1 MPSPSTTST
10 NLHQRILLIFSMLT
24 LLFGANAQDNSPYSR
39 YGIGD
44 LVPLT
49 NIFTRGMGGL
59 SAAYID
65 NYSINFS
72 NPASFSSFQSFREK
86 KQKTMASGRA
96 VADFGVNVERR
107 NLFQPGTTNEFQAS
121 NALFSYVQV
130 GMPLRQHWGMGFG
143 IRPVSRVSYNIYR
156 SERLYDPVTGNNID
170 SAITLFQGD
179 GGAYLANWG
188 TGFSI
193 FQRERKGLEEK
204 LSVGF
209 QVGYLFGRK
218 DFTSRRSLIN
228 DSVLYAQANYQTLT
242 NFSNLVYTVG
252 FQYRL
257 PLSSKMTLNIGGYG
271 RPGATLNARQDRV
284 RETYRYN
291 ESSGNLRID
300 SVLDQRDIKGK
311 VQLPSSYTF
320 GFLLQKFATPN
331 KEGGWMFGADY
342 TMTGWDDYRFYDQK
356 DSVRTNWSLNV
367 GGQWSPVPKRSYFS
381 NIAYRFGMIFGPDY
395 IKVGNPLSQLG
406 FSLGMGLPIPIS
418 RQAPNQVTFLNLAFE
433 MNRRGNDTNLLRENL
448 FRFSMGFS
456 LSDIWFAKRR
466 YD

>member
-1 MPSPSTTST
+1 MPLPRTTSA
-10 NLHQRILLIFSMLT
+10 NLFQHTLLIFSIL
-24 LLFGANAQDNSPYSR
+24 AIQSSAIAQDNSPYSR

-44 LVPLT
+44 LVPQT
-49 NIFTRGMGGL
+49 NIFTRGMGGV

-65 NYSINFS
+65 NFSINFS

-86 KQKTMASGRA
+86 KNKKMASGRA

-107 NLFQPGTTNEFQAS
+107 NLYQPGTSNEFQAS

-130 GMPLRQHWGMGFG
+130 GMPLRQNWGMGFG
-143 IRPVSRVSYNIYR
+143 IRPVSRVSYNIFK
-156 SERLYDPVTGNNID
+156 SERLYDPITGNNID
-170 SAITLFQGD
+170 SAVTVFQGD
-179 GGAYLANWG
+179 GGAYLANMG

-193 FQRERKGLEEK
+193 YARERKGLEEK

-228 DSVLYAQANYQTLT
+228 DSLLYAQANYQTLT
-242 NFSNLVYTVG
+242 NFSNLVYTIG

-257 PLSSKMTLNIGGYG
+257 PLSTKLSIALGGFA

-291 ESSGNLRID
+291 ESAGNLRID
-300 SVLDQRDIKGK
+300 SVLDQRDVKGK
-311 VQLPSSYTF
+311 VELPMTYTV
-320 GFLLQKFATPN
+320 GFMLQKFAVPN
-331 KEGGWMFGADY
+331 KEGGWMLGADY
-342 TMTGWDDYRFYDQK
+342 SMTRWDDYRFYGQT
-356 DSVRTNWSLNV
+356 DSVKSNWSLNV

-381 NIAYRFGMIFGPDY
+381 NIAYRFGMILGPDY
-395 IKVGNPLSQLG
+395 VKVSNPLSQMG
-406 FSLGMGLPIPIS
+406 FTFGMGLPIPIS

-433 MNRRGNDTNLLRENL
+433 LNRRGNDTNLLRENL

>member
-1 MPSPSTTST
+1 MPSLHTTLT
-10 NLHQRILLIFSMLT
+10 RMFQRKLLLISLLT
-24 LLFGANAQDNSPYSR
+24 TYLGVSGQDNSPYSR

-44 LVPLT
+44 LVPQT

-65 NYSINFS
+65 NFSVNFS

-86 KQKTMASGRA
+86 KNKRMASGRA
-96 VADFGVNVERR
+96 VADFGVNVDRR
-107 NLFQPGTTNEFQAS
+107 NLFEPGTQNEFQTS

-130 GMPLRQHWGMGFG
+130 GMPLRQGWGMGFG
-143 IRPVSRVSYNIYR
+143 IRPVSRVSYNMYR
-156 SERLYDPVTGNNID
+156 AERLYDPISGNNID
-170 SAITLFQGD
+170 SSITLFQGD
-179 GGAYLANWG
+179 GGTYLANWG
-188 TGFSI
+188 TGFNV

-204 LSVGF
+204 LSIGV
-209 QVGYLFGRK
+209 QVGYFFGRK

-242 NFSNLVYTVG
+242 NFSNLIYTAG

-257 PLSSKMTLNIGGYG
+257 PLSSKMALAVGGFY
-271 RPGATLNARQDRV
+271 RPGASLNARQDRV

-291 ESSGNLRID
+291 ESAGNLRID
-300 SVLDQRDIKGK
+300 GVLDQRDIKGNVK
-311 VQLPSSYTF
+311 LPSSYTV
-320 GFLLQKFATPN
+320 GFMLQKFATPN
-331 KEGGWMFGADY
+331 KEGGWMLGADY
-342 TMTGWDDYRFYDQK
+342 SVTQWDGYRFFGQT
-356 DSVRTNWSLNV
+356 DSVRTNWSLHI

-381 NIAYRFGMIFGPDY
+381 NIAYRFGVILGPDY
-395 IKVGNPLSQLG
+395 IKVRNDLSQFGL
-406 FSLGMGLPIPIS
+406 SVGMGLPIPIS

-433 MNRRGNDTNLLRENL
+433 VNRRGDETNLLRENL
-448 FRFSMGFS
+448 FRLSVGFS

>member
-1 MPSPSTTST
+1 MPLPRTTST
-10 NLHQRILLIFSMLT
+10 NSYQHILLTFSLLT
-24 LLFGANAQDNSPYSR
+24 LFLGVNGQDNSPYSR

-44 LVPLT
+44 LVPQT

-65 NYSINFS
+65 NFSVNFS
-72 NPASFSSFQSFREK
+72 NPASFASFQSFREK
-86 KQKTMASGRA
+86 KQKTMASGRT
-96 VADFGVNVERR
+96 VADFGVNVDRR
-107 NLFQPGTTNEFQAS
+107 NLYQPGTNNEFQAS
-121 NALFSYVQV
+121 NAIFSYVQV
-130 GMPLRQHWGMGFG
+130 GMPLRQNWGMAFG
-143 IRPVSRVSYNIYR
+143 IRPVSRVSYNIFR
-156 SERLYDPVTGNNID
+156 SERLYDPISGNNID
-170 SAITLFQGD
+170 SAVTVFQGD
-179 GGAYLANWG
+179 GGTYLANWG

-209 QVGYLFGRK
+209 QIGYLFGRK

-242 NFSNLVYTVG
+242 NFSNLVYTAG

-257 PLSSKMTLNIGGYG
+257 PLSSKMALAIGGYG

-291 ESSGNLRID
+291 ESAGNLRID
-300 SVLDQRDIKGK
+300 SVLDQRDVKGK
-311 VQLPSSYTF
+311 VKLPASYTI
-320 GFLLQKFATPN
+320 GFMLQKFATPN
-331 KEGGWMFGADY
+331 KEGGWMLGADY
-342 TMTGWDDYRFYDQK
+342 SLTSWDDYRFYDQK
-356 DSVRTNWSLNV
+356 DSVRTNWTLSV
-367 GGQWSPVPKRSYFS
+367 GGQWSPIPKRSYFS
-381 NIAYRFGMIFGPDY
+381 NIAYRFGMVFGPDY

-406 FSLGMGLPIPIS
+406 LSFGMGLPIPIS

>member
-1 MPSPSTTST
+1 MPLPRTTYT
-10 NLHQRILLIFSMLT
+10 NLLQHILLTIS
-24 LLFGANAQDNSPYSR
+24 LLALINGADAQDNSPYSR

-44 LVPLT
+44 LVPQT
-49 NIFTRGMGGL
+49 NVFTRAMGGI

-65 NYSINFS
+65 NFSVNFS
-72 NPASFSSFQSFREK
+72 NPASFASFQSFREK
-86 KQKTMASGRA
+86 KNKKMASGRA
-96 VADFGVNVERR
+96 VADFGVNVDRR
-107 NLFQPGTTNEFQAS
+107 NLFQPGTTNEFQTS

-130 GMPLRQHWGMGFG
+130 GMPLRQGWGMGFG
-143 IRPVSRVSYNIYR
+143 IRPVSRVSYNIFR
-156 SERLYDPVTGNNID
+156 SERLYDPVSGNNID
-170 SAITLFQGD
+170 SSLTLFQGD

-228 DSVLYAQANYQTLT
+228 DSVLYSQANYQTLT
-242 NFSNLVYTVG
+242 NYSNLVYTVG

-257 PLSSKMTLNIGGYG
+257 PLSSEMALVLGGYG
-271 RPGATLNARQDRV
+271 RPAATLNARQDRV
-284 RETYRYN
+284 RETYRFN
-291 ESSGNLRID
+291 ESAGNLRID
-300 SVLDQRDIKGK
+300 SVLDQRDVKGK
-311 VQLPSSYTF
+311 VKLPTSYTV
-320 GFLLQKFATPN
+320 GFMLQKFATPN
-331 KEGGWMFGADY
+331 KEGGWMLGADY
-342 TMTGWDDYRFYDQK
+342 SVTAWDEYRFYDQK
-356 DSVRTNWSLNV
+356 DSVRTNWSLHI

-381 NIAYRFGMIFGPDY
+381 NIAYRFGVVLGPDY
-395 IKVGNPLSQLG
+395 VKVRNTLSQLG
-406 FSLGMGLPIPIS
+406 LSFGMGLPVPIS
-418 RQAPNQVTFLNLAFE
+418 RQAPNQITFLNLAFE

-448 FRFSMGFS
+448 FRFSVGFS

>member
-1 MPSPSTTST
+1 MGV
-10 NLHQRILLIFSMLT
+10 N
-24 LLFGANAQDNSPYSR
+24 GQDNSPYSR

-44 LVPLT
+44 LVPQT

-65 NYSINFS
+65 NFSVNFS
-72 NPASFSSFQSFREK
+72 NPASFASFQSFREK
-86 KQKTMASGRA
+86 KQKTMASGRT
-96 VADFGVNVERR
+96 VADFGVNVDRR
-107 NLFQPGTTNEFQAS
+107 NLFQPGTSNEFQAS
-121 NALFSYVQV
+121 NAIFSYVQV
-130 GMPLRQHWGMGFG
+130 GMPLRQNWGMAFG
-143 IRPVSRVSYNIYR
+143 IRPVSRVSYNIFR
-156 SERLYDPVTGNNID
+156 SERLYDPISGNNID
-170 SAITLFQGD
+170 SAVTVFQGD
-179 GGAYLANWG
+179 GGTYLANWG

-242 NFSNLVYTVG
+242 NFSNLVYTAG

-257 PLSSKMTLNIGGYG
+257 PLSSKMALAIGGYG

-291 ESSGNLRID
+291 ESAGNLRID
-300 SVLDQRDIKGK
+300 SVLDQRDVKGK
-311 VQLPSSYTF
+311 VKLPASYTV
-320 GFLLQKFATPN
+320 GFMLQKFATPN
-331 KEGGWMFGADY
+331 KEGGWMLGADY
-342 TMTGWDDYRFYDQK
+342 SSTRWDDYRFYDQK
-356 DSVRTNWSLNV
+356 DSVRTNWTLSV
-367 GGQWSPVPKRSYFS
+367 GGQWSPIPKRSYFS
-381 NIAYRFGMIFGPDY
+381 NIAYRFGMVFGPDY

-406 FSLGMGLPIPIS
+406 LSFGMGLPIPIS

>member
-1 MPSPSTTST
+1 MPLPRTTST
-10 NLHQRILLIFSMLT
+10 NSYQHILLTFSLLT
-24 LLFGANAQDNSPYSR
+24 LFLGVNGQDNSPYSR

-44 LVPLT
+44 LVPQT

-65 NYSINFS
+65 NFSVNFS
-72 NPASFSSFQSFREK
+72 NPASFASFQSFREK
-86 KQKTMASGRA
+86 KQKTMASGRT
-96 VADFGVNVERR
+96 VADFGVNVDRR
-107 NLFQPGTTNEFQAS
+107 NLYQPGTNNEFQAS
-121 NALFSYVQV
+121 NAIFSYVQV
-130 GMPLRQHWGMGFG
+130 GMPLRQNWGMAFG
-143 IRPVSRVSYNIYR
+143 IRPVSRVSYNIFR
-156 SERLYDPVTGNNID
+156 SERLYDPISGNNID
-170 SAITLFQGD
+170 SAVTVFQGD
-179 GGAYLANWG
+179 GGSYLANWG

-209 QVGYLFGRK
+209 QIGYLFGRK

-242 NFSNLVYTVG
+242 NFSNLVYTAG

-257 PLSSKMTLNIGGYG
+257 PLSSKMALAIGAYG

-291 ESSGNLRID
+291 ESAGNLRID
-300 SVLDQRDIKGK
+300 SVLDQRDVKGK
-311 VQLPSSYTF
+311 VKLPASYTV
-320 GFLLQKFATPN
+320 GFMLQKFATPN
-331 KEGGWMFGADY
+331 KEGGWMLGADY
-342 TMTGWDDYRFYDQK
+342 SSTRWDDYRFFDQK
-356 DSVRTNWSLNV
+356 DSVRTNWTLSV
-367 GGQWSPVPKRSYFS
+367 GGQWSPIPKRSYFS
-381 NIAYRFGMIFGPDY
+381 NIAYRFGMVFGPDY

-406 FSLGMGLPIPIS
+406 LSFGMGLPIPIS

>member
-1 MPSPSTTST
+1 MPLPRTTSA
-10 NLHQRILLIFSMLT
+10 NLFQHTLLIFSIL
-24 LLFGANAQDNSPYSR
+24 AIQSSAIAQDNSPYSR

-44 LVPLT
+44 LVPQT
-49 NIFTRGMGGL
+49 NIFTRGMGGV

-65 NYSINFS
+65 NFSINFS

-86 KQKTMASGRA
+86 KNKKMASGRA

-107 NLFQPGTTNEFQAS
+107 NLYQPGTSNEFQAS

-130 GMPLRQHWGMGFG
+130 GMPLRQNWGMGFG
-143 IRPVSRVSYNIYR
+143 IRPVSRVSYNIFK
-156 SERLYDPVTGNNID
+156 SERLYDPITGNNID
-170 SAITLFQGD
+170 SAVTVFQGD
-179 GGAYLANWG
+179 GGAYLANMG

-193 FQRERKGLEEK
+193 YARERKGLEEK

-228 DSVLYAQANYQTLT
+228 DSLLYAQANYQTLT
-242 NFSNLVYTVG
+242 NFSNLVYTIG

-257 PLSSKMTLNIGGYG
+257 PLSTKLSIALGGFA

-291 ESSGNLRID
+291 ESAGNLRID
-300 SVLDQRDIKGK
+300 SVLDQRDVKGK
-311 VQLPSSYTF
+311 VELPMTYTV
-320 GFLLQKFATPN
+320 GFMLQKFAVPN
-331 KEGGWMFGADY
+331 KEGGWMLGADY
-342 TMTGWDDYRFYDQK
+342 SMTRWDDYRFYEQT
-356 DSVRTNWSLNV
+356 DSVKSNWSLNV

-381 NIAYRFGMIFGPDY
+381 NIAYRFGMILGPDY
-395 IKVGNPLSQLG
+395 VKVSNPLSQMG
-406 FSLGMGLPIPIS
+406 FTFGMGLPIPIS

-433 MNRRGNDTNLLRENL
+433 LNRRGNDTNLLRENL

>member
-1 MPSPSTTST
+1 
-10 NLHQRILLIFSMLT
+10 
-24 LLFGANAQDNSPYSR
+24 
-39 YGIGD
+39 
-44 LVPLT
+44 
-49 NIFTRGMGGL
+49 
-59 SAAYID
+59 
-65 NYSINFS
+65 
-72 NPASFSSFQSFREK
+72 
-86 KQKTMASGRA
+86 
-96 VADFGVNVERR
+96 
-107 NLFQPGTTNEFQAS
+107 
-121 NALFSYVQV
+121 
-130 GMPLRQHWGMGFG
+130 MPLRQNWGMAFG
-143 IRPVSRVSYNIYR
+143 IRPVSRVSYNIFR
-156 SERLYDPVTGNNID
+156 SERLYDPISGNNID
-170 SAITLFQGD
+170 SAVTVFQGD
-179 GGAYLANWG
+179 GGTYLANWG

-242 NFSNLVYTVG
+242 NFSNLVYTAG

-257 PLSSKMTLNIGGYG
+257 PLSSKMALAIGGYG

-291 ESSGNLRID
+291 ESAGNLRID
-300 SVLDQRDIKGK
+300 SVLDQRDVKGK
-311 VQLPSSYTF
+311 VKLPASYTV
-320 GFLLQKFATPN
+320 GFMLQKFATPN
-331 KEGGWMFGADY
+331 KEGGWMLGADY
-342 TMTGWDDYRFYDQK
+342 SSTRWDDYRFYDQR
-356 DSVRTNWSLNV
+356 DSVRTNWTLSV
-367 GGQWSPVPKRSYFS
+367 GGQWSPIPKRSYFS
-381 NIAYRFGMIFGPDY
+381 NIAYRFGMVFGPDY

-406 FSLGMGLPIPIS
+406 LSFGMGLPIPIS

>member
-1 MPSPSTTST
+1 MPLPRTTST
-10 NLHQRILLIFSMLT
+10 NSYQHILLTFSLLT
-24 LLFGANAQDNSPYSR
+24 LFLGVNGQDNSPYSR

-44 LVPLT
+44 LVPQT

-65 NYSINFS
+65 NFSVNFS
-72 NPASFSSFQSFREK
+72 NPASFASFQSFREK
-86 KQKTMASGRA
+86 KQKTMASGRT
-96 VADFGVNVERR
+96 VADFGVNVDRR
-107 NLFQPGTTNEFQAS
+107 NLYQPGTNNEFQAS
-121 NALFSYVQV
+121 NAIFSYVQV
-130 GMPLRQHWGMGFG
+130 GMPLRQNWGMAFG
-143 IRPVSRVSYNIYR
+143 IRPVSRVSYNIFR
-156 SERLYDPVTGNNID
+156 SERLYDPISGNNID
-170 SAITLFQGD
+170 SAVTVFQGD
-179 GGAYLANWG
+179 GGTYLANWG
-188 TGFSI
+188 TGFSV

-209 QVGYLFGRK
+209 QIGYLFGRK

-242 NFSNLVYTVG
+242 NFSNLVYTAG

-257 PLSSKMTLNIGGYG
+257 PLSSKMALAIGGYG

-291 ESSGNLRID
+291 ESAGNLRID
-300 SVLDQRDIKGK
+300 SVLDQRDVKGK
-311 VQLPSSYTF
+311 VKLPASYTI
-320 GFLLQKFATPN
+320 GFMLQKFATPN
-331 KEGGWMFGADY
+331 KEGGWMLGADY
-342 TMTGWDDYRFYDQK
+342 SLTSWDDYRFYDQK
-356 DSVRTNWSLNV
+356 DSVRTNWTLSV
-367 GGQWSPVPKRSYFS
+367 GGQWSPIPKRSYFS
-381 NIAYRFGMIFGPDY
+381 NIAYRFGMVFGPDY

-406 FSLGMGLPIPIS
+406 LSFGMGLPIPIS